1 MCCIRWMRSSA
12 QRRTRQ
18 QTATRESTPPEH
30 ACLRS
35 PAVPVHNSP
44 VGASS
49 MRLQQSDSRKHRGS
63 ADSGIHARTRAQHV
77 ARILLETRI
86 GIRGGVGGGSAR
98 GSGALVGRS
107 GRAARTARVSTLHA
121 ACDAQDRWAW
131 RRMPLTMIPLQARRV
146 EEWALCSALLER
158 VLPTRIV
165 AGRQQSREIS
175 KNLGKPS
182 ATITDPIHTPTPAHL
197 KFNLV

>member
-1 MCCIRWMRSSA
+1 
-12 QRRTRQ
+12 
-18 QTATRESTPPEH
+18 
-30 ACLRS
+30 
-35 PAVPVHNSP
+35 
-44 VGASS
+44 

-63 ADSGIHARTRAQHV
+63 ADSGIHTRTRAQHV

-146 EEWALCSALLER
+146 EEWALCSALLPTRSRFLR
-158 VLPTRIV
+158 VLVHMEQQHTR
-165 AGRQQSREIS
+165 
-175 KNLGKPS
+175 LGNAIMCALINS
-182 ATITDPIHTPTPAHL
+182 LNAVVVLHG
-197 KFNLV
+197 